1 MSKIMLINVTHAEE
15 SRVGIVENGQ
25 LESFEIESF
34 SREHL
39 KGNIYKG
46 TVRRIHPA
54 IEAAFVDIGADR
66 DAFLPLDEICFR
78 NLPANRNGASGEK
91 GRRRIKDVLK
101 SGDEVLVQIIKEQF
115 TNKPPTLSTFY
126 SLPGR
131 YLVLLPG
138 SEDAGISRKI
148 EGEERVRVR
157 EMIERLHPPAGC
169 GIIVRTAAGFD
180 EEQGE
185 LERDLVY
192 LQHLWE
198 NIRKHAETKRA
209 PALIYREHDLVL
221 RNIRDYFTP
230 DINEIF
236 IDNEDVCERAKDF
249 LHNVMPGKEHLLH
262 LYDGEQPIFSRFGLE
277 AQIESIYKRRVQLR
291 SGGSIVIDGTEALT
305 AIDVNSGGSMRGG
318 SQEETAY
325 KTNVEAAT
333 EIARQLRLRDL
344 GGIVVVDFI
353 DMRQQQHINDVER
366 TLREAMRPDKA
377 RHDIGR
383 ISRLGLLEV
392 SRQRLRPAAAASSY
406 TACPMCEGHGSIR
419 TTESAAL
426 VALRKLHNRV
436 AEGDVAQ
443 MRVGVPREVAMYL
456 LNQKRD
462 DLAVLE
468 RRYAATITV
477 VVNDK
482 LMPHQAEIET
492 RTRDTSERLTP
503 SLKPGEVAALEA
515 GVPIDSAAPHP
526 ARASAVR
533 AAGTSAVAARRQG
546 TGRPARDDG
555 EASVDAEG
563 RRRRRRRGGR
573 GRRADEESSTSLESP
588 AAVDAVA
595 QPTDSPSTTAAVES
609 PAGGPSAA
617 VTDERPTHPAAV
629 ADWAASPADDDERP
643 WVASPSDDEIGRRA
657 DAVPPEELEAA
668 LPSSSLD
675 EIAAAVSDPPA
686 VAAAA
691 TAESQAEPAGGIDDP
706 WSASLPAVRGE
717 EPQVESGAERQMN
730 GSPGVARDSVGTG
743 ESLSPAAIGA
753 PESAA
758 PQGGRR
764 RRRRGGKRGG
774 RGRRGGARVEN
785 GAGSGA
791 TATDTPSADETAAN
805 REDAAPSDAS
815 GAAAPIDAGSRRR
828 GGANRRRRGRMRHE
842 PPTAAPADPPAET

>member
-54 IEAAFVDIGADR
+54 IEAAFVDIGAER

-78 NLPANRNGASGEK
+78 NLPAGRDGASGEK

-157 EMIERLHPPAGC
+157 EMIERLRPPPGC

-192 LQHLWE
+192 LQRLWE

-236 IDNEDVCERAKDF
+236 IDNEEVFERAKDF

-262 LYDGEQPIFSRFGLE
+262 LYQGEQPIFSRFGLE

-305 AIDVNSGGSMRGG
+305 AIDVNSGGSMRGA
-318 SQEETAY
+318 SQEETAH
-325 KTNVEAAT
+325 KTNLEAAA
-333 EIARQLRLRDL
+333 EIGRQLRLRDL
-344 GGIVVVDFI
+344 GGIVVIDFI
-353 DMRQQQHINDVER
+353 DMRQQSHINDVER
-366 TLREAMRPDKA
+366 TLRDAMKPDKA
-377 RHDIGR
+377 RHDIGH

-392 SRQRLRPAAAASSY
+392 SRQRLRPAATASSY
-406 TACPMCEGHGSIR
+406 AACPMCEGHGSIR

-426 VALRKLHNRV
+426 VTLRKIHNRI

-443 MRVGVPREVAMYL
+443 MRVGLPREVAMYL

-468 RRYAATITV
+468 SRYAATITV

-482 LMPHQAEIET
+482 LMPHQSEIET
-492 RTRDTSERLTP
+492 RVRELSERLAP
-503 SLKPGEVAALEA
+503 SVKPGEVAALEA
-515 GVPIDSAAPHP
+515 GGPINGSVPHAAPGRPSAARPP
-526 ARASAVR
+526 AP
-533 AAGTSAVAARRQG
+533 VAAAPGARRPPAARP
-546 TGRPARDDG
+546 GREEG
-555 EASVDAEG
+555 EASAEG
-563 RRRRRRRGGR
+563 EGRGKRRRRRGGR
-573 GRRADEESSTSLESP
+573 GRRAGEDQATATIGASGEAPTSIVEGGAAAYAAVEDGFASEARGPAVSETPEVPAAAPAEIGSSFAPSDWMRPPPVVETLAEVASASGSSSAAALAESLAAPEVGVEDSRVEQAPPARSWFEAAAPSIAPPHEDPWSGSLPALRVEDDGESAVAATNGAPEEWDESP
-588 AAVDAVA
+588 ADGAVA
-595 QPTDSPSTTAAVES
+595 
-609 PAGGPSAA
+609 GPS
-617 VTDERPTHPAAV
+617 
-629 ADWAASPADDDERP
+629 SP
-643 WVASPSDDEIGRRA
+643 
-657 DAVPPEELEAA
+657 EAFA
-668 LPSSSLD
+668 GVD
-675 EIAAAVSDPPA
+675 GAAVS
-686 VAAAA
+686 
-691 TAESQAEPAGGIDDP
+691 
-706 WSASLPAVRGE
+706 
-717 EPQVESGAERQMN
+717 
-730 GSPGVARDSVGTG
+730 SPR
-743 ESLSPAAIGA
+743 
-753 PESAA
+753 
-758 PQGGRR
+758 
-764 RRRRGGKRGG
+764 K
-774 RGRRGGARVEN
+774 
-785 GAGSGA
+785 
-791 TATDTPSADETAAN
+791 
-805 REDAAPSDAS
+805 
-815 GAAAPIDAGSRRR
+815 SRHCCRS
-828 GGANRRRRGRMRHE
+828 
-842 PPTAAPADPPAET
+842 

>member
-54 IEAAFVDIGADR
+54 IEAAFVDIGAER

-78 NLPANRNGASGEK
+78 NLPAGRNGASGEK
-91 GRRRIKDVLK
+91 GRRRIKEVLK

-157 EMIERLHPPAGC
+157 EMIERLRPPAGC

-180 EEQGE
+180 EEEGE

-192 LQHLWE
+192 LQRLWE

-230 DINEIF
+230 DISEIF
-236 IDNEDVCERAKDF
+236 IDNEEVCERAKDF

-262 LYDGEQPIFSRFGLE
+262 LYQGEQPIFSRFGLE

-318 SQEETAY
+318 SQEETAH
-325 KTNVEAAT
+325 KTNLEAAA
-333 EIARQLRLRDL
+333 EIGRQLRLRDL
-344 GGIVVVDFI
+344 GGIVVIDFI
-353 DMRQQQHINDVER
+353 DMRQQSHINDVER
-366 TLREAMRPDKA
+366 TLREAMKPDKA

-406 TACPMCEGHGSIR
+406 TACPMCEGHGSVR
-419 TTESAAL
+419 TPESAAL
-426 VALRKLHNRV
+426 VALRKVHNRI

-443 MRVGVPREVAMYL
+443 MRVGLPREVAMYL

-462 DLAVLE
+462 DLAILE
-468 RRYAATITV
+468 SRYGATITV
-477 VVNDK
+477 VVGDK
-482 LMPHQAEIET
+482 LMPHQCEIET
-492 RTRDTSERLTP
+492 RTREISERLVP
-503 SLKPGEVAALEA
+503 SVKPGEVAALEA
-515 GVPIDSAAPHP
+515 GAPINGAAAHAAASRPIAAQAPSASGAP
-526 ARASAVR
+526 
-533 AAGTSAVAARRQG
+533 ARRQPS
-546 TGRPARDDG
+546 GRPAREEG
-555 EASVDAEG
+555 AAATDAEG

-573 GRRADEESSTSLESP
+573 GRRAGEESTPSTGETSAPVAPAEIAAPDAAVAAMPEGATAASSWSSP
-588 AAVDAVA
+588 AAVTDAVI
-595 QPTDSPSTTAAVES
+595 
-609 PAGGPSAA
+609 
-617 VTDERPTHPAAV
+617 H
-629 ADWAASPADDDERP
+629 
-643 WVASPSDDEIGRRA
+643 
-657 DAVPPEELEAA
+657 
-668 LPSSSLD
+668 
-675 EIAAAVSDPPA
+675 
-686 VAAAA
+686 
-691 TAESQAEPAGGIDDP
+691 DP
-706 WSASLPAVRGE
+706 WSASLPALRDQDDLTAPPPPVNGGDDSWRESAGE
-717 EPQVESGAERQMN
+717 AAGVAPESGA
-730 GSPGVARDSVGTG
+730 GT
-743 ESLSPAAIGA
+743 A
-753 PESAA
+753 P
-758 PQGGRR
+758 RR

-774 RGRRGGARVEN
+774 RGRRGGVHPEN
-785 GAGSGA
+785 GASGPGMIGDATASTAGGESRAAETISPVGLEGGAESSEPGADRHDGA
-791 TATDTPSADETAAN
+791 T
-805 REDAAPSDAS
+805 R
-815 GAAAPIDAGSRRR
+815 SRRDR
-828 GGANRRRRGRMRHE
+828 TRHE
-842 PPTAAPADPPAET
+842 PPTAVPVEPPPET

>member
-1 MSKIMLINVTHAEE
+1 MPKIMLINVTHAEE

-54 IEAAFVDIGADR
+54 IEAAFVDIGAER

-78 NLPANRNGASGEK
+78 NLPAGRNGTSGEK

-157 EMIERLHPPAGC
+157 EMIERLRPPPGC

-185 LERDLVY
+185 LERDLAY

-198 NIRKHAETKRA
+198 SIRKHADTRRA

-230 DINEIF
+230 DITEIF
-236 IDNEDVCERAKDF
+236 IDNEDVFERAKDF

-262 LYDGEQPIFSRFGLE
+262 LYEGEQPIFSRFGLE

-305 AIDVNSGGSMRGG
+305 AIDVNSGGSMRGA
-318 SQEETAY
+318 SQEDTAY
-325 KTNVEAAT
+325 KTNLEAAA

-344 GGIVVVDFI
+344 GGIVVIDFI

-406 TACPMCEGHGSIR
+406 TACPMCEGHGSVR

-443 MRVGVPREVAMYL
+443 MRVGLPREVAMYL
-456 LNQKRD
+456 LNQKRE
-462 DLAVLE
+462 DLAILE
-468 RRYAATITV
+468 NRYAATITV

-482 LMPHQAEIET
+482 LMSHQAEIET

-515 GVPIDSAAPHP
+515 GAPIDGAAMQPT
-526 ARASAVR
+526 RLSAVR
-533 AAGTSAVAARRQG
+533 AAGASAAAARRPG
-546 TGRPARDDG
+546 GGRPAREERETSADT
-555 EASVDAEG
+555 EG

-573 GRRADEESSTSLESP
+573 GRRGGEEAAAAMDDSP
-588 AAVDAVA
+588 ATPNAE
-595 QPTDSPSTTAAVES
+595 QPTT
-609 PAGGPSAA
+609 PA
-617 VTDERPTHPAAV
+617 PAQ
-629 ADWAASPADDDERP
+629 WAASPADEPEQAWGGPSPADEPVFSTDD
-643 WVASPSDDEIGRRA
+643 G
-657 DAVPPEELEAA
+657 EAA
-668 LPSSSLD
+668 TTERGETAFSD
-675 EIAAAVSDPPA
+675 VAAAVSDPPP

-691 TAESQAEPAGGIDDP
+691 AAESRLAPSDDP
-706 WSASLPAVRGE
+706 WSASLPVVRADEDGMPTSSE
-717 EPQVESGAERQMN
+717 LRVN
-730 GSPGVARDSVGTG
+730 GSSRSPDETVGTSQGFSSVGGVAPETG
-743 ESLSPAAIGA
+743 I
-753 PESAA
+753 

-774 RGRRGGARVEN
+774 RGRHGGERVEN
-785 GAGSGA
+785 GAGSAGA
-791 TATDTPSADETAAN
+791 SVDGRDPEAIGAN
-805 REDAAPSDAS
+805 RQDAADPS
-815 GAAAPIDAGSRRR
+815 GAAGSTEAGSRRR
-828 GGANRRRRGRMRHE
+828 SGASRRRRGRMRHE
-842 PPTAAPADPPAET
+842 PPTTAPVDPPVET